1 MLMNPAHVIIL
12 AGGSISSK
20 LGFLRSLC
28 PSPAL
33 IPVNTRPLAAYL
45 IDFYTTQKIA
55 DIRLAVN
62 AEVADTVRAE
72 LGGLHEKYSLFRL
85 GPTSGVVESLAQACD
100 NLPDD
105 DEVIV
110 NLVTTVPTRL
120 AQAGEVLLAS
130 QATRSG
136 HWSGVAQGKDGVKFS
151 YKANPLPE
159 SSQAFT
165 GVFACRAGELKAA
178 LRTASVKNDLLAVI
192 AQLHAQR
199 PLRFTAGDWIDC
211 GHETNYYDAK
221 ARLISSRS
229 FNRIRVSL
237 DDGVLTKQSEH
248 GEKLAREVNY
258 VQMLPADIRV
268 YFPRIL
274 ASTPAGPGVLA
285 TAQMEYYG
293 YPTVAEYFLYWELSA
308 DNWRRLFSRLE
319 AALRRFSTHPY
330 AISQAA
336 YADFYFLKTVQRVE
350 EFLRQIPV
358 ELRAVLESE
367 TVVNGQRCQPFA
379 QLADEVKKRIA
390 AMYHEKD
397 FCVMHG
403 DFCFNNILY
412 DVPSGIVRL
421 IDPRGSFGEHCVGI
435 YGDQKYDLAKLKHS
449 AEHGYDFLVNGL
461 FTLRRDGAKFDYAL
475 AARECSPLVA
485 ELSRG
490 LSAGLGHRDR
500 DIELLTSLLFLSMG
514 PLHAEDR
521 ARQLAMHVH
530 GLRLLNRCLEN

>member
-1 MLMNPAHVIIL
+1 MTPAHVIIL

-45 IDFYTTQKIA
+45 IDFYTTQKA
-55 DIRLAVN
+55 PDIRLAVN
-62 AEVADTVRAE
+62 AEIADTVQTE

-85 GPTSGVVESLAQACD
+85 GPTGGVVESLAQACA

-120 AQAGEVLLAS
+120 AQPGEVLLAN
-130 QATRSG
+130 QTTRSG
-136 HWSGVAQGKDGVKFS
+136 HWSGVVAGKDGVQFS
-151 YKANPLPE
+151 YKSSPLPE
-159 SSQAFT
+159 PSQAFT
-165 GVFACRAGELKAA
+165 GVFASRAGALKAA
-178 LRTASVKNDLLAVI
+178 LRATSVKNDLLAVV
-192 AQLHAQR
+192 AQLHSEK

-229 FNRIRVSL
+229 FNRIQVSL

-258 VQMLPADIRV
+258 VQMLPAGIRV

-274 ASTPAGPGVLA
+274 ASTPAGPGGPA

-319 AALRRFSTHPY
+319 AALRRFSTYPY

-336 YADFYFLKTVQRVE
+336 YADFYFQKTVQRVE
-350 EFLRQIPV
+350 EFLRQIPG
-358 ELRAVLESE
+358 ELRTTLEKE
-367 TVVNGQRCQPFA
+367 TVVNGRRCRSFAALAGEAQQR
-379 QLADEVKKRIA
+379 LA
-390 AMYHEKD
+390 AMYREKD

-461 FTLRRDGAKFDYAL
+461 FTLRCDGAKFDYAV
-475 AARECSPLVA
+475 AARACSPLVA

-490 LSAGLGHRDR
+490 LSAALGHRDA

-530 GLRLLNRCLEN
+530 GLSLLNRCLEK